1 MKIPFIIIGIK
12 LILTLI
18 FVLADK
24 LQKIRDK

>member
-1 MKIPFIIIGIK
+1 MKIPFIIVGIK